1 MIVDV
6 HTNLPSHQDAVPE
19 SDEDIDTSMVSGS
32 GRFSRMTNSMDDFL
46 KAIAPMDRAITFGI
60 APSPL
65 EPDFKATMRQG
76 WPESMNLND
85 IAAEVARRGPDNKI
99 IPFMALHPFQPDLD
113 EEYDRA
119 VGDLGC
125 KGLKLAPGG
134 QLFDP
139 ESEEAFR
146 LYARLEQDGLP
157 VLIHGGVTPKW
168 NAPLMYGHPIV
179 IDRIAMAFPRLKI
192 IFAHL
197 AHPWHIDCLAVVRKH
212 PNVWTEMSGQFYRP
226 WSYWSGMRLF
236 HEWGVTSKIMFA
248 SDWPLSDPQANID
261 GLRNLNKYAADH
273 HLPGIPEDEIEGHHQ
288 PRLPR
293 HFGHRLSEAGSRRSQ
308 AFPRSRLIPFE

>member
-6 HTNLPSHQDAVPE
+6 HTNLPSHLDAVPE
-19 SDEDIDTSMVSGS
+19 SDERIEYGQKSGS
-32 GRFSRMTNSMDDFL
+32 GGYSRVTNSMDDYL
-46 KAIAPMDRAITFGI
+46 KAIAPIDRAICFGI
-60 APSPL
+60 APPPS
-65 EPDFKATMRQG
+65 EPNFMPHQGLG
-76 WPESMNLND
+76 WPDSMNVND
-85 IAAEVARRGPDNKI
+85 IAAEVARRAPDDKVV
-99 IPFMALHPFQPDLD
+99 PFMALHPFDPDVN

-157 VLIHGGVTPKW
+157 VLIHGGTTAKW
-168 NAPLMYGHPIV
+168 NAPLMDGHPLV
-179 IDRIAMAFPRLKI
+179 FDRIAMAFPRLKI
-192 IFAHL
+192 ILAHL
-197 AHPWHIDCLAVVRKH
+197 AHPWHIDCLALVRKH

-226 WSYWSGMRLF
+226 WAFWTGMRLF
-236 HEWGVTSKIMFA
+236 HEWGVTSKIMLA
-248 SDWPLSDPQANID
+248 SDWSLSDPQDNID

-273 HLPGIPEDEIEGHHQ
+273 HLPGIPEDEIEGIIN
-288 PRLPR
+288 RDSL
-293 HFGHRLSEAGSRRSQ
+293 GILG
-308 AFPRSRLIPFE
+308 ID

>member
-6 HTNLPSHQDAVPE
+6 HTNLPSHLDAVPE
-19 SDEDIDTSMVSGS
+19 SDEKIEYGQMSGS
-32 GRFSRMTNSMDDFL
+32 GGYSRVTNSMDDFL
-46 KAIAPMDRAITFGI
+46 KAIAPVDRAICFGI
-60 APSPL
+60 AGSPL
-65 EPDFKATMRQG
+65 VPDSFSTRRQG

-85 IAAEVARRGPDNKI
+85 IAAEVAQRAPDNKV
-99 IPFMALHPFQPDLD
+99 IPFMALHPFDPDVN

-146 LYARLEQDGLP
+146 LYARLEQDGLT
-157 VLIHGGVTPKW
+157 VLIHGGTTSKW
-168 NAPLMYGHPIV
+168 NAPLMYGYPLV
-179 IDRIAMAFPRLKI
+179 FDRIAMAFPRLKI
-192 IFAHL
+192 ILAHL
-197 AHPWHIDCLAVVRKH
+197 AHPWHIDCLALVRKH

-226 WSYWSGMRLF
+226 WAFWSGMRLF

-248 SDWPLSDPQANID
+248 SDWSLSDPQDNMDA
-261 GLRNLNKYAADH
+261 LRNLNKYAADH
-273 HLPGIPEDEIEGHHQ
+273 HLPGIPEDEIEGIIN
-288 PRLPR
+288 RDSLDIL
-293 HFGHRLSEAGSRRSQ
+293 G
-308 AFPRSRLIPFE
+308 ID